1 MAIIKIVKTEK
12 ESINSNIIEN
22 EINYLTNPDSNPN
35 QIYGGYN
42 FEKGTPEC
50 WTAN

>member
-22 EINYLTNPDSNPN
+22 EINYLTNPESNPN